1 MIGSSFLYH
10 KQDPKGFSKEGQKKS
25 HDTYNESRSLALWV
39 LFRFK
44 K

>member
-1 MIGSSFLYH
+1 MIDSSFLYH

-25 HDTYNESRSLALWV
+25 HDTYNENRSLAPWV